1 LLIPYLGYM
10 LKGNASDGALFMSR
24 LTNNSNITYVR
35 TCNTMING
43 EIFNHGFI
51 YPNPVLEQ
59 LNVYLPE
66 NSNQV
71 KYAIMD
77 VLGHELIKGEIN
89 NTMESIQVAN
99 LPKGVYFIRLF
110 NSFEQTNIKFIKE

>member
-1 LLIPYLGYM
+1 M

-43 EIFNHGFI
+43 EIFNHVFI

-99 LPKGVYFIRLF
+99 LLKGVYFIRLY